1 MLELKAL
8 SKDALPAAIEKAK
21 HYRLLNEPRQAESIC
36 RDVLA
41 VDPDNEEALI
51 TMLLALTDQF
61 VERQGPAVKEARELL
76 SKLGDEYHRRYYA
89 GIVLERRARALLR
102 LNAPRCHHAAYERL
116 RAAMERFESAAEIRP
131 AGNDE
136 AILRWNTCARQIA
149 DDPRL
154 ESEPEETF
162 EALLE

>member
-1 MLELKAL
+1 MSELKTL
-8 SKDALPAAIEKAK
+8 SKEAVPAAVEKAK

-41 VDPDNEEALI
+41 VDPAHEEALI
-51 TMLLALTDQF
+51 TLLLALTDQF
-61 VERQGPAVKEARELL
+61 VDRQGPAVREAREVLARL
-76 SKLGDEYHRRYYA
+76 ADEYHRRYYA
-89 GIVLERRARALLR
+89 GIVWERRARALLK

-116 RAAMERFESAAEIRP
+116 RRAMAAFESAAEIRP
-131 AGNDE
+131 PGNEE

-149 DDPRL
+149 EDPRL
-154 ESEPEETF
+154 EPEPEETF